1 MTINEILLF
10 FFFLVNMGI
19 FLAKVLNLFT
29 FAKMYDLKFV
39 FILLIVS
46 LISNIIILDGS
57 MALTSAKIVLPENPS
72 SDISYVVEIPPNQAM
87 TSSFLLRFSSFFTT
101 LNIFFS
107 IIETLIFISK
117 HVLNQ
122 QRRLKNI
129 SKLKMWHLK
138 NYL

>member
-129 SKLKMWHLK
+129 SKLKM
-138 NYL
+138 